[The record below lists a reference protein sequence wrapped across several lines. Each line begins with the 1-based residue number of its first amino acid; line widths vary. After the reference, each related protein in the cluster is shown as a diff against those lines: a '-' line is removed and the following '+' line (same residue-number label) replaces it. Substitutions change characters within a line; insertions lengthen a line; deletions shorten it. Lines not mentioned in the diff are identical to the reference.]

1 MTYVA
6 GKMQTHALWAF
17 TGSLPAQLQPVFL
30 QNKVTNAFTLM
41 RPTIWPE
48 KMLLRPSME
57 TYRQELK
64 ADLVFVKAQ
73 TREAIQQ
80 EVI

>member
-1 MTYVA
+1 M
-6 GKMQTHALWAF
+6 
-17 TGSLPAQLQPVFL
+17 
-30 QNKVTNAFTLM
+30 LM
-41 RPTIWPE
+41 RPTIWLE
-48 KMLLRPSME
+48 KMLLRPSLE
-57 TYRQELK
+57 TYRQELE